1 MASESS
7 PEVMPTIVDVE
18 DNKPF
23 DIYEIL
29 SVSQKKWVL
38 LMVSMVALITPFTD
52 TVISSHVS

>member
-18 DNKPF
+18 DNKPI